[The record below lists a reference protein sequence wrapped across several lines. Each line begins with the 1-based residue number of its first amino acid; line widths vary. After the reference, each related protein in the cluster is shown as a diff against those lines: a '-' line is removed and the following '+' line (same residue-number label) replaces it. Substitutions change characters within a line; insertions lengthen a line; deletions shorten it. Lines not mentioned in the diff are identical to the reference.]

1 MKDLIVNKLFYIVE
15 ELKEIC
21 ESETIDKRTQ
31 ILNLEHRLGEFKAYF
46 ICLKSIDFEKAIEIV
61 KESKE
66 IREKALHITS
76 EIYNLKVEKWKLYT
90 LTA

>member
-31 ILNLEHRLGEFKAYF
+31 ILNLEHRLGEFNAYF
-46 ICLKSIDFEKAIEIV
+46 ICLKSVDFVKAIEIV

-76 EIYNLKVEKWKLYT
+76 EIYKLKVEK
-90 LTA
+90 

>member
-31 ILNLEHRLGEFKAYF
+31 ILNLEHRLGEFHAYF
-46 ICLKSIDFEKAIEIV
+46 VCLKYIDFEKAIEIIE
-61 KESKE
+61 ESKE
-66 IREKALHITS
+66 IREKALHIIS
-76 EIYNLKVEKWKLYT
+76 KIYNLKVEK
-90 LTA
+90 